1 MKNYFVTNMYEK
13 FSHNC
18 VTYVDIKYVYAF
30 LPLPV
35 KMDLENSK
43 KLESIVNIFVFC
55 IKISC
60 QSKESSLF
68 KQSLPFSPTPPFL
81 EKVFHPTLITKLE
94 QVNPPFVKGEV
105 WTMIKNPL
113 PCS

>member
-1 MKNYFVTNMYEK
+1 MYEK

-18 VTYVDIKYVYAF
+18 ITYVDIKYVYAF
-30 LPLPV
+30 LPLAV

-55 IKISC
+55 IKFSC

-81 EKVFHPTLITKLE
+81 EKIFHPTLITKLE
-94 QVNPPFVKGEV
+94 QVNPPLCKGGGLDYE
-105 WTMIKNPL
+105 KNPL